1 MRQAILPDPL
11 PGDEW
16 LRLVAGGT
24 ESRMQL
30 ERFTHLS
37 GPEGLNGRSL
47 ILLASTAFANK
58 ILDIKTVYYYR
69 IRANPALLPSE

>member
-1 MRQAILPDPL
+1 MRQAIFQPL
-11 PGDEW
+11 FQATNGF
-16 LRLVAGGT
+16 RLVAGGT

-37 GPEGLNGRSL
+37 GPEEGLNGRSL

-58 ILDIKTVYYYR
+58 KYWI
-69 IRANPALLPSE
+69 